1 MRRFPG
7 TERLR
12 GSSLT
17 VDAGAQVTAAVL
29 TCPRLRVRLSV
40 PCGRDPAVYGSS
52 RNDGVESRP
61 SSTLRFALCVSHTSE
76 EDDDTRRSVRRGVC
90 RIARFGMW
98 PTLRS
103 AGDERV
109 DSTGSS
115 TIGDAGTEWLDC
127 DSGSCGDV
135 LTDEDDVAITSS
147 ALGGS
152 KGLTTDLAD
161 SSIDPFRDMGI
172 DMDVGADAASGT
184 DMDKPE
190 MGGVNV
196 VDDEAGCPEDAFA
209 VENDDGGFAC
219 SVMRLPRPNRKGV
232 LPEPEKP
239 APAGRAL
246 VRGGDDTDTDDDDD
260 DGSGGCDCDC
270 DCDCVCV

>member
-1 MRRFPG
+1 M
-7 TERLR
+7 
-12 GSSLT
+12 
-17 VDAGAQVTAAVL
+17 
-29 TCPRLRVRLSV
+29 
-40 PCGRDPAVYGSS
+40 
-52 RNDGVESRP
+52 
-61 SSTLRFALCVSHTSE
+61 
-76 EDDDTRRSVRRGVC
+76 
-90 RIARFGMW
+90 
-98 PTLRS
+98 
-103 AGDERV
+103 
-109 DSTGSS
+109 
-115 TIGDAGTEWLDC
+115 
-127 DSGSCGDV
+127 

-152 KGLTTDLAD
+152 KGLTADLAD
-161 SSIDPFRDMGI
+161 SSIDPFRDTGI

-190 MGGVNV
+190 MGGVDV

-219 SVMRLPRPNRKGV
+219 SVMRLPWPNRKGV

-260 DGSGGCDCDC
+260 DGSGGCDCV
-270 DCDCVCV
+270 CVCV